1 MWIHRSRRHT
11 QEAESPRFKCRKPNG
26 WNIATKSV
34 SETLGD
40 FRTVKVDGL
49 HDKSTADPLIQA
61 PSNYSTTGTH
71 CLLSHLKASIIIH
84 VSLSSR
90 KKDTKSFGGTWQTT
104 AYIFVSFGFIL
115 IRKVGSQNVSGWIW
129 KHLNIDRFC
138 PEFRLTL
145 DCSVAY
151 PLTKQSVP
159 SNRNNKHNVNE
170 ILTDS

>member
-1 MWIHRSRRHT
+1 MQKLLSQLDDKKIVIENPITTCTIKQGIVKLEDKKHNMGPWQITKASCLQSWSST
-11 QEAESPRFKCRKPNG
+11 GYF
-26 WNIATKSV
+26 WN
-34 SETLGD
+34 L
-40 FRTVKVDGL
+40 
-49 HDKSTADPLIQA
+49 
-61 PSNYSTTGTH
+61 

-84 VSLSSR
+84 VSLSTR
-90 KKDTKSFGGTWQTT
+90 KKNTKSFGGPWQTT

-115 IRKVGSQNVSGWIW
+115 IRKVGSQNVSGWIR
-129 KHLNIDRFC
+129 KHLNIDSFC
-138 PEFRLTL
+138 PEFHLTL

>member
-1 MWIHRSRRHT
+1 MQKLLSQLDDNKIVIENPVTTSTMKQGIVILRDKKHNMGPWQITKASW
-11 QEAESPRFKCRKPNG
+11 FKSWPSTG
-26 WNIATKSV
+26 YFWNV
-34 SETLGD
+34 
-40 FRTVKVDGL
+40 
-49 HDKSTADPLIQA
+49 
-61 PSNYSTTGTH
+61 

-90 KKDTKSFGGTWQTT
+90 KKDTTSFGGHWQTT
-104 AYIFVSFGFIL
+104 DYIFASFGFIL
-115 IRKVGSQNVSGWIW
+115 TREVESQNVSGWIW